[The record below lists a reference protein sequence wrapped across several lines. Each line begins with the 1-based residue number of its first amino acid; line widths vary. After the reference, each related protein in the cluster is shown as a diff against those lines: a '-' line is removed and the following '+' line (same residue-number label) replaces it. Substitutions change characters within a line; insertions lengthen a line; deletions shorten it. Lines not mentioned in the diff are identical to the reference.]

1 MKKKKIA
8 ILIPAFN
15 EKENIEPLM
24 KEVNSVV
31 KTEKRPY
38 EVIIVDDGSD
48 DGTFEA
54 SKKLKKKYK
63 YLKVYS
69 HRANL
74 GKTEA
79 ILTGFRHSTAQILA
93 IMDADLQFD
102 PNDIPKMI
110 DELEKGY
117 DIVAGWKQG
126 DYQKKFVSG
135 VYNFLSRQ
143 LFRLPIHD
151 QNAIKVLRSNVLEEI
166 NLRKDWHRYIVALAV
181 SKGFKVSEVKVKLR
195 KRKFGESKY
204 TGKGRVVIGIM
215 DLLAV
220 KMQISLLRKPFLFF
234 GTSGVIL
241 IFLGVVTGVYGIIQ
255 RFVFRH
261 GYRPLAYLVILMVVS
276 GLVLFTVGFI
286 TEAVAA
292 LSENVK
298 RLEREISERE
308 SKENSTKN
316 QR

>member
-1 MKKKKIA
+1 MTNKKIA

-15 EKENIEPLM
+15 EKENIKPLM
-24 KEVNSVV
+24 KEIDSVIKKEK
-31 KTEKRPY
+31 KTY

-48 DGTFEA
+48 DGTYEE
-54 SKKLKKKYK
+54 SLELTKKYK
-63 YLKVYS
+63 YLRVCS

-74 GKTEA
+74 CKTEA

-102 PNDIPKMI
+102 PADIPRMVQ
-110 DELEKGY
+110 ELDKGF

-135 VYNFLSRQ
+135 IYNRLSRW
-143 LFRLPIHD
+143 LFHLPIHD

-181 SKGFKVSEVKVKLR
+181 SKGFKISEVKVKLR
-195 KRKFGESKY
+195 ERRFGESKY

-234 GTSGVIL
+234 GTSGAIL
-241 IFLGVVTGVYGIIQ
+241 IFLGVVIGVYGVIQ
-255 RFVFRH
+255 RFVFQH

-286 TEAVAA
+286 TEAVTA

-308 SKENSTKN
+308 SKKEAAKD
-316 QR
+316 QK

>member
-181 SKGFKVSEVKVKLR
+181 SKGFKISEVKVKLR

-234 GTSGVIL
+234 GTSGAIL

-255 RFVFRH
+255 RFVFHH

>member
-1 MKKKKIA
+1 MTKKKIA

-24 KEVNSVV
+24 KEINSVV

-110 DELEKGY
+110 DKLEKGY

-135 VYNFLSRQ
+135 IYNRLSRW
-143 LFRLPIHD
+143 LFHLPIHD
-151 QNAIKVLRSNVLEEI
+151 QNAIKVIRNNVLEEI

-195 KRKFGESKY
+195 ERRFGESKY

-234 GTSGVIL
+234 GTSGAIL
-241 IFLGVVTGVYGIIQ
+241 MFIGVVIGVYGVIQ
-255 RFVFRH
+255 RFVFQH

-286 TEAVAA
+286 TEAVTA
-292 LSENVK
+292 LSENIK
-298 RLEREISERE
+298 RLERETSERE
-308 SKENSTKN
+308 SKKDATEDQK
-316 QR
+316 

>member
-234 GTSGVIL
+234 GTSGAIL

-255 RFVFRH
+255 RFVFQH
-261 GYRPLAYLVILMVVS
+261 GYRPLAYLIILMVVS

-292 LSENVK
+292 LSENIK